1 MELQTSFISLDKY
14 GQIIKRRWLPAV
26 FAFFSVF
33 VIVQLVTS
41 LRKPIYVAEG
51 KLRFQRTNTTSSL
64 TGVGTE
70 LGKLEPLAQNNPI
83 NTEAEVIQSIPVLQ
97 KVIDR
102 LELKNQKGIP
112 LRPKH
117 LLEKINVRDI
127 KQADVL
133 KVSYQDSNPE
143 LATKVVNTL
152 MQVYL
157 EKNVSSL
164 RTEAAAARKFIEKQ
178 LPNAE
183 LVVQKAEAELAK
195 FKEKY
200 KVVSLQEEATE
211 AVRVIAELE
220 KQISEA
226 QSRLADAESQSQGI
240 RQQLEM
246 NTQQAVMTTAISQTS
261 GIQEIL
267 KEIQQLE
274 SQLAARQTVLQ
285 NDHPQ
290 IIDLKDKLTSLNDL
304 MQKRIQQVTGTN
316 QLPSNQN
323 LQIGDLQQQ
332 LSARLAE
339 LETNRLGLR
348 SQAATLLNLQTAY
361 KERLNNLP
369 RLEQQQRQLERKVQA
384 AQSTYSLLLQKL
396 QESRIAENQNVGNA
410 SIISEAELPEKP
422 IFSPIIAYLSAGLL
436 ASLGAL
442 VVVFVLEARD
452 RSIKTV
458 DEAKQLLEFTLLGII
473 PSFNQ
478 RKKLLPS
485 NEEIDLYSR
494 ALVVRDTPRSL
505 ISEAYRMLRANLR
518 FMSADKELKVIVV
531 TSSVPQEGKSTVAAN
546 LAAAIAQME
555 STVLLID
562 ADLHRPVQHK
572 LWELNNSQGL
582 SNLIIEQTETN
593 IIVNQVMDNLD
604 VLTSG
609 VVPPSPASLLDS
621 KRMST
626 LIETFAASYNYVI
639 IDAPSLTVAADAAT
653 LGQMAD
659 GVLLVVRPGV
669 VDSISAAFAKEFLEK
684 SGQNVLGQ
692 VVNDVITHNER
703 YSYYLAEEHDPQVS
717 HNQAHVRH

>member
-1 MELQTSFISLDKY
+1 MELQESYISLDKY

-26 FAFFSVF
+26 CVFCSVF
-33 VIVQLVTS
+33 VIVQLAIN
-41 LRKPIYVAEG
+41 LKRPIYVAEG
-51 KLRFQRTNTTSSL
+51 KLRFQRINTTSSL

-70 LGKLEPLAQNNPI
+70 LGKLEPLAQNNPV

-102 LELKNQKGIP
+102 LELKNKKGAP
-112 LRPKH
+112 LKPKT
-117 LLEKINVRDI
+117 LLDQIKVKDI

-133 KVSYQDSNPE
+133 EISYQNTNPE

-183 LVVQKAEAELAK
+183 LVVQKAEAELAN

-211 AVRVIAELE
+211 AVKVIADLE

-226 QSRLADAESQSQGI
+226 QSKLADAESQSQGI
-240 RQQLEM
+240 RKQLEM

-261 GIQEIL
+261 GVQEIL

-274 SQLAARQTVLQ
+274 SQLAARRTVLQ
-285 NDHPQ
+285 DDHPQ
-290 IIDLKDKLTSLNDL
+290 IIDLKDKLSSLNNL

-316 QLPSNQN
+316 QPPANKN
-323 LQIGDLQQQ
+323 LQLGQLQQQ
-332 LSARLAE
+332 QSARLAE
-339 LETNRLGLR
+339 LEANRLGLG
-348 SQAATLLNLQTAY
+348 SQAATLFKLQAAY

-384 AQSTYSLLLQKL
+384 AQSTYLLLLQKL

-410 SIISEAELPEKP
+410 SIISEAEVPEEP
-422 IFSPIIAYLSAGLL
+422 VFSPIISYLSAGLI
-436 ASLGAL
+436 ASLLAL
-442 VVVFVLEARD
+442 AVVFVLESRD

-458 DEAKQLLEFTLLGII
+458 DEAKELLQFTLLGII
-473 PSFNQ
+473 PNFKKS
-478 RKKLLPS
+478 RKLLVH

-546 LAAAIAQME
+546 LAIAIAQME
-555 STVLLID
+555 TKVLLID

-572 LWELNNSQGL
+572 IWELNNSQGL
-582 SNLIIEQTETN
+582 SNLIVDQAETN
-593 IIVNQVMDNLD
+593 ITINQVVDNLD

-621 KRMST
+621 KRMAN
-626 LIETFAASYNYVI
+626 LIDTFAANYNFVI
-639 IDAPSLTVAADAAT
+639 IDAPSLNVAADAAT

-669 VDSISAAFAKEFLEK
+669 VDFGSAAFAKEFLEK

-692 VVNDVITHNER
+692 VINAVITQNER
-703 YSYYLAEEHDPQVS
+703 YSYYSAQEDYPPVS
-717 HNQAHVRH
+717 HNQAQVRH